1 MPTIYSYFIG
11 SYIVEFFLYQIQN
24 RGTLGTWQR
33 TQLLYKKL
41 LFGLLVLL
49 CVGFLF
55 IFQSLLGLGGVPVSI
70 YGGPISFLLIQVS
83 LVSDHQVWS
92 FVISALGKK
101 AQNYQARLDSLLAC
115 WPNRVQ
121 PANQLI
127 SQHARRSTL
136 HVGKRTGSVN
146 QALDQPH
153 VSSSH
158 SQDQV
163 IILGKLTSAAGPAD
177 QQTGHDNISTVDC

>member
-1 MPTIYSYFIG
+1 MEVPSVF
-11 SYIVEFFLYQIQN
+11 S
-24 RGTLGTWQR
+24 
-33 TQLLYKKL
+33 LYKSA
-41 LFGLLVLL
+41 LFLIIRYGP
-49 CVGFLF
+49 LF
-55 IFQSLLGLGGVPVSI
+55 
-70 YGGPISFLLIQVS
+70 
-83 LVSDHQVWS
+83 
-92 FVISALGKK
+92 ISALGKK

-127 SQHARRSTL
+127 SQHARRSNL
-136 HVGKRTGSVN
+136 HVGKRAGSVN